1 MPSFP
6 ELLGLLIVILVIW
19 LFFKVARL
27 AIRMIL
33 FLVGLA
39 LVGGAVY
46 WLFLR

>member
-1 MPSFP
+1 MPGFP

-33 FLVGLA
+33 FFVGLA
-39 LVGGAVY
+39 LIAGAVY
-46 WLFLR
+46 WLFMR